1 LFTSARNII
10 VGVIDFFYK
19 PFARY
24 IPEQVFRYLACGGGN
39 ALLSIAVE
47 YIAIN
52 FILHRSATYILGL
65 TIAPEVGA
73 WIIANAISLP
83 AGFIMSRYIVY
94 PESNLHG
101 RIQVF
106 RYALT
111 TVSFI
116 VLAYLLVKLF
126 AYSLPSLNPT
136 VAYTFICIFIAA
148 VSYVTQRLFTFKVT
162 PEEVVV

>member
-10 VGVIDFFYK
+10 IGGIDFFHK

-24 IPEQVFRYLACGGGN
+24 IPEQPFRYLACGGGN
-39 ALLSIAVE
+39 TLLSIAIE

-52 FILHRSATYILGL
+52 FILHRSSTHILWI

-83 AGFIMSRYIVY
+83 IGFILSRYIVY
-94 PESNLHG
+94 PESNLLG
-101 RIQVF
+101 RIQLF

-136 VAYTFICIFIAA
+136 IAYTFICIFIAV
-148 VSYVTQRLFTFKVT
+148 VSYITQRLFTFKVT
-162 PEEVVV
+162 PEEVVA